1 MDHEGKATAMAVQV
15 KPGAASAKA
24 TAQPAEKK

>member
-15 KPGAASAKA
+15 KPTSTSAKA
-24 TAQPAEKK
+24 QPAAKK

>member
-24 TAQPAEKK
+24 QPAEKK